1 MQQNVKLGLVVL
13 LVHLHIHIYIYIYMC
28 IIIDIVLKIELM
40 YICIYA
46 YKRLGITIIS
56 IDNVLIHVCVYIPFC
71 CSGVL
76 LFLSSA
82 DLACPLFG

>member
-13 LVHLHIHIYIYIYMC
+13 LVHLHIHIYIYMC

-56 IDNVLIHVCVYIPFC
+56 IDNVLIHVCIHTF
-71 CSGVL
+71 L
-76 LFLSSA
+76 LLR
-82 DLACPLFG
+82 CPSFSFFS